1 MGSILFDYVRNQ
13 TGLGHSHVSIIVSGQ
28 VKLSECLSILIT
40 KKGSE
45 IKMGEIIISNGDVV
59 NAGTSDGTI
68 ITNKPTVI
76 CG

>member
-1 MGSILFDYVRNQ
+1 
-13 TGLGHSHVSIIVSGQ
+13 
-28 VKLSECLSILIT
+28 
-40 KKGSE
+40 
-45 IKMGEIIISNGDVV
+45 MGEIIISNGDVA